1 MKGYKVFN
9 PDWTCKG
16 FKYEV
21 GKKYHC
27 DGKISCCKNGFHFC
41 TKLADCFNYYN
52 FNSNNKVAEI
62 EASGDIDSK
71 EDDTKHYASDIEII
85 REITWH
91 EVLDMINEGKDNTG
105 MCNTGDR
112 NTGNCNTGDWN
123 TGNHNTGNCN
133 TGNYNTGNYNT
144 GNHNTGDWNTGNHNT
159 GNCNTGDCNT
169 GDWNTGDCNTGDCNT
184 GDWNTGDCNTGNCNT
199 GDCNTGDYNT
209 GNCNTGN
216 CNTGDCNTGDWNT
229 GNHNTGDG
237 NKTNNN
243 TGCFMTEE
251 RTIEMFNQ
259 PSGMTYADW
268 ERSKA
273 RNILFYM
280 PQNIVNIV
288 WTSAENMSDTE
299 KEAHPEFKTIG
310 GYLHEE
316 IEKADVQSWWD
327 GLSSNDKET
336 VMSIPNFDADIFFE
350 CTGIRV

>member
-9 PDWTCKG
+9 PDWTCRG
-16 FKYEV
+16 FKYKV

-27 DGKISCCKNGFHFC
+27 DGEISCCKNGFHFC
-41 TKLADCFNYYN
+41 TKLADCFTYYE

-71 EDDTKHYASDIEII
+71 EDDTKHCASDIEII

-105 MCNTGDR
+105 MCNTGD
-112 NTGNCNTGDWN
+112 CNTGDR
-123 TGNHNTGNCN
+123 
-133 TGNYNTGNYNT
+133 
-144 GNHNTGDWNTGNHNT
+144 NTGDW
-159 GNCNTGDCNT
+159 
-169 GDWNTGDCNTGDCNT
+169 
-184 GDWNTGDCNTGNCNT
+184 
-199 GDCNTGDYNT
+199 
-209 GNCNTGN
+209 
-216 CNTGDCNTGDWNT
+216 
-229 GNHNTGDG
+229 

-251 RTIEMFNQ
+251 RTIEMFNK

-268 ERSKA
+268 ERSMA
-273 RNILFYM
+273 RNILLYM

-288 WTSAENMSDTE
+288 WTCAENMSDAE
-299 KEAHPEFKTIG
+299 KEAHPEFETIG

-316 IEKADVQSWWD
+316 EIKADVQSWWD
-327 GLSSNDKET
+327 GLSSDDKET

>member
-1 MKGYKVFN
+1 MRLTAENPEDVKGEYMKGYKVFN

-41 TKLADCFNYYN
+41 TKLADCFNYYK

-71 EDDTKHYASDIEII
+71 EGDTKHCASDIEII
-85 REITWH
+85 REITWY
-91 EVLDMINEGKDNTG
+91 EVLNMINEGKDNTG
-105 MCNTGDR
+105 MCNTGNCNSGIYNSGDC
-112 NTGNCNTGDWN
+112 NSGNWNMGNWNTGDW
-123 TGNHNTGNCN
+123 
-133 TGNYNTGNYNT
+133 
-144 GNHNTGDWNTGNHNT
+144 
-159 GNCNTGDCNT
+159 
-169 GDWNTGDCNTGDCNT
+169 
-184 GDWNTGDCNTGNCNT
+184 
-199 GDCNTGDYNT
+199 
-209 GNCNTGN
+209 
-216 CNTGDCNTGDWNT
+216 
-229 GNHNTGDG
+229 

-251 RTIEMFNQ
+251 RTIEMFNK

-268 ERSKA
+268 ERSMA
-273 RNILFYM
+273 RNILSYM

-288 WTSAENMSDTE
+288 WTCAENMSDAE
-299 KEAHPEFKTIG
+299 KEAHPEFETIG

-316 IEKADVQSWWD
+316 EIKADVQSWWD

-336 VMSIPNFDADIFFE
+336 VMQLPNFDADIFFE

>member
-41 TKLADCFNYYN
+41 TKLADCFNYYE

-71 EDDTKHYASDIEII
+71 EDDTKHCASDIEII

-105 MCNTGDR
+105 YRNTGYRNTGDR
-112 NTGNCNTGDWN
+112 NTGDW
-123 TGNHNTGNCN
+123 
-133 TGNYNTGNYNT
+133 
-144 GNHNTGDWNTGNHNT
+144 
-159 GNCNTGDCNT
+159 
-169 GDWNTGDCNTGDCNT
+169 
-184 GDWNTGDCNTGNCNT
+184 
-199 GDCNTGDYNT
+199 
-209 GNCNTGN
+209 
-216 CNTGDCNTGDWNT
+216 
-229 GNHNTGDG
+229 

-251 RTIEMFNQ
+251 RTIEMFNK

-268 ERSKA
+268 KRSMA
-273 RNILFYM
+273 RNILSYM
-280 PQNIVNIV
+280 PQNMVNIV
-288 WTSAENMSDTE
+288 WTYAENMSDAE
-299 KEAHPEFKTIG
+299 KEAHPEFETIG

-316 IEKADVQSWWD
+316 EIKADVQSWWD

>member
-1 MKGYKVFN
+1 
-9 PDWTCKG
+9 
-16 FKYEV
+16 
-21 GKKYHC
+21 
-27 DGKISCCKNGFHFC
+27 
-41 TKLADCFNYYN
+41 
-52 FNSNNKVAEI
+52 
-62 EASGDIDSK
+62 
-71 EDDTKHYASDIEII
+71 
-85 REITWH
+85 
-91 EVLDMINEGKDNTG
+91 
-105 MCNTGDR
+105 
-112 NTGNCNTGDWN
+112 
-123 TGNHNTGNCN
+123 
-133 TGNYNTGNYNT
+133 
-144 GNHNTGDWNTGNHNT
+144 
-159 GNCNTGDCNT
+159 
-169 GDWNTGDCNTGDCNT
+169 
-184 GDWNTGDCNTGNCNT
+184 
-199 GDCNTGDYNT
+199 
-209 GNCNTGN
+209 
-216 CNTGDCNTGDWNT
+216 
-229 GNHNTGDG
+229 
-237 NKTNNN
+237 
-243 TGCFMTEE
+243 MTEE

>member
-9 PDWTCKG
+9 PDWTCRG
-16 FKYEV
+16 FKYKV

-27 DGKISCCKNGFHFC
+27 NGEISCCKNGFHFC
-41 TKLADCFNYYN
+41 TKLADCFNYYE

-71 EDDTKHYASDIEII
+71 EDDTKHCASDIEII

-105 MCNTGDR
+105 MCNTGY
-112 NTGNCNTGDWN
+112 WN
-123 TGNHNTGNCN
+123 TGNHNTGNRN
-133 TGNYNTGNYNT
+133 TGN
-144 GNHNTGDWNTGNHNT
+144 WNTGNR
-159 GNCNTGDCNT
+159 
-169 GDWNTGDCNTGDCNT
+169 
-184 GDWNTGDCNTGNCNT
+184 NTGDCNTGNRNTGYWNTGDRNTGDRNT
-199 GDCNTGDYNT
+199 GDCNTGNR
-209 GNCNTGN
+209 
-216 CNTGDCNTGDWNT
+216 NTGDW
-229 GNHNTGDG
+229 

-251 RTIEMFNQ
+251 RTIEMFNK

-268 ERSKA
+268 ERSTA

-288 WTSAENMSDTE
+288 WKCAENMSDAE
-299 KEAHPEFKTIG
+299 KEAHPEFETIG

-316 IEKADVQSWWD
+316 EIKADVQSWWD

>member
-27 DGKISCCKNGFHFC
+27 DGEISCCKNGFHFC
-41 TKLADCFNYYN
+41 TKLADCFNYYE
-52 FNSNNKVAEI
+52 FDSNNKVAEI

-71 EDDTKHYASDIEII
+71 EDDTKHCASDIEII

-105 MCNTGDR
+105 MCNTGD
-112 NTGNCNTGDWN
+112 W
-123 TGNHNTGNCN
+123 
-133 TGNYNTGNYNT
+133 
-144 GNHNTGDWNTGNHNT
+144 
-159 GNCNTGDCNT
+159 
-169 GDWNTGDCNTGDCNT
+169 
-184 GDWNTGDCNTGNCNT
+184 
-199 GDCNTGDYNT
+199 
-209 GNCNTGN
+209 
-216 CNTGDCNTGDWNT
+216 
-229 GNHNTGDG
+229 

-251 RTIEMFNQ
+251 RTIEMFNK

-268 ERSKA
+268 ERSTA
-273 RNILFYM
+273 RNILLYM

-288 WTSAENMSDTE
+288 WTCAENMSDAE
-299 KEAHPEFKTIG
+299 KEAHPEFETIG
-310 GYLHEE
+310 GYLHKEE
-316 IEKADVQSWWD
+316 IKADVQSWWD

>member
-144 GNHNTGDWNTGNHNT
+144 G
-159 GNCNTGDCNT
+159 DCNT
-169 GDWNTGDCNTGDCNT
+169 GDW
-184 GDWNTGDCNTGNCNT
+184 
-199 GDCNTGDYNT
+199 
-209 GNCNTGN
+209 
-216 CNTGDCNTGDWNT
+216 NTGDWNT

-237 NKTNNN
+237 NTGDWNTGNHNTGDWNKTNNN

>member
-9 PDWTCKG
+9 PDWTCRG

-27 DGKISCCKNGFHFC
+27 DGEISCCKNGFHFC
-41 TKLADCFNYYN
+41 TKLVDCFNYYE

-71 EDDTKHYASDIEII
+71 EDDIKHCASDIEII

-91 EVLDMINEGKDNTG
+91 EVLDMLNKGEDNTG

-112 NTGNCNTGDWN
+112 NTGDW
-123 TGNHNTGNCN
+123 N
-133 TGNYNTGNYNT
+133 TGNYNTGDYNT
-144 GNHNTGDWNTGNHNT
+144 GYRNTGNLNT
-159 GNCNTGDCNT
+159 GYRNM
-169 GDWNTGDCNTGDCNT
+169 
-184 GDWNTGDCNTGNCNT
+184 GNCNT

-209 GNCNTGN
+209 GYRNTGNGNTGN
-216 CNTGDCNTGDWNT
+216 CNTGHCNTGDW
-229 GNHNTGDG
+229 

-251 RTIEMFNQ
+251 RTIEMFNK

-268 ERSKA
+268 KRSTA
-273 RNILFYM
+273 RNILSYM
-280 PQNIVNIV
+280 PQNIVNIE
-288 WTSAENMSDTE
+288 WTCAENMSDTE
-299 KEAHPEFKTIG
+299 KEAHPEFETIG

-316 IEKADVQSWWD
+316 EIKADVQSWWD
-327 GLSSNDKET
+327 GLSPYNKET

>member
-27 DGKISCCKNGFHFC
+27 DGEISCCENGFHFC
-41 TKLADCFNYYN
+41 TKLADCFNYYK

-71 EDDTKHYASDIEII
+71 EDDTKHCASDIEII

-91 EVLDMINEGKDNTG
+91 EVLDMVNEGKDNTG
-105 MCNTGDR
+105 MCNPGDCNTGNR
-112 NTGNCNTGDWN
+112 NTGNHNTGNWNTGNHNTGYCNTGYCNTGNRNTGNWNAGDWN
-123 TGNHNTGNCN
+123 TGNHNTGNRNTGYCNTGYCN
-133 TGNYNTGNYNT
+133 TGNRNTGDHNTGDWNTGDHNTGDCNTGNRNT
-144 GNHNTGDWNTGNHNT
+144 GNHNTGDW
-159 GNCNTGDCNT
+159 
-169 GDWNTGDCNTGDCNT
+169 
-184 GDWNTGDCNTGNCNT
+184 
-199 GDCNTGDYNT
+199 
-209 GNCNTGN
+209 
-216 CNTGDCNTGDWNT
+216 
-229 GNHNTGDG
+229 

-251 RTIEMFNQ
+251 RTIEMFNK

-268 ERSKA
+268 ERSMA
-273 RNILFYM
+273 RDILSYM
-280 PQNIVNIV
+280 PQNIVNIA
-288 WTSAENMSDTE
+288 WTDAENMSDAE
-299 KEAHPEFKTIG
+299 KEAHPEFETIG
-310 GYLHEE
+310 GYLHKEE
-316 IEKADVQSWWD
+316 IKADVQSWWD

>member
-1 MKGYKVFN
+1 MTKDEILRDGQKRMKGYKVFN

-27 DGKISCCKNGFHFC
+27 DGEILCCKNGFHFC
-41 TKLADCFNYYN
+41 TKLADCFNYYK

-62 EASGDIDSK
+62 EASGDIDS
-71 EDDTKHYASDIEII
+71 EEHNTKHCASDIEII

-105 MCNTGDR
+105 MCNTGDWNTGDR
-112 NTGNCNTGDWN
+112 NTGDRNTGGWNTGDW
-123 TGNHNTGNCN
+123 
-133 TGNYNTGNYNT
+133 
-144 GNHNTGDWNTGNHNT
+144 
-159 GNCNTGDCNT
+159 
-169 GDWNTGDCNTGDCNT
+169 
-184 GDWNTGDCNTGNCNT
+184 
-199 GDCNTGDYNT
+199 
-209 GNCNTGN
+209 
-216 CNTGDCNTGDWNT
+216 
-229 GNHNTGDG
+229 

-251 RTIEMFNQ
+251 RTIEMFNK

-268 ERSKA
+268 ERSMA

-288 WTSAENMSDTE
+288 WTCTENMSDAE
-299 KEAHPEFKTIG
+299 KEAHPEFETIG

-316 IEKADVQSWWD
+316 EIKADVQSWWD
-327 GLSSNDKET
+327 RLSLNDKET

-350 CTGIRV
+350 CTGIRVNL